1 MPNCLALGTWSP
13 SFVSFLEENIHRR
26 KSVGRKSYRVSKNKC
41 SLAQWSGGAYQLQ
54 VRLFGT
60 QYMEPIVCFF
70 FEKKNIQRR
79 KSSGRKRYRVSK
91 KNEITEASKNYTYGT
106 ADILSIHLSLWLALD
121 AELHCLAHGS
131 HNFPYLKCKGNFVI
145 NKQIKNQKL

>member
-41 SLAQWSGGAYQLQ
+41 SLAQWSRGAYQLQ

-60 QYMEPIVCFF
+60 QNKEPIFCFF
-70 FEKKNIQRR
+70 LKENIQRR
-79 KSSGRKRYRVSK
+79 KSSGCKRYRVSK
-91 KNEITEASKNYTYGT
+91 KNKITDASKNYIYGK

-131 HNFPYLKCKGNFVI
+131 HNFPYLKYKGNFVI

>member
-1 MPNCLALGTWSP
+1 MAGVCSLHSPCLLRRNDQGYEVTCQIVWLSEHGAHRP

-60 QYMEPIVCFF
+60 QNKEPIFCFF
-70 FEKKNIQRR
+70 LKENIQRR
-79 KSSGRKRYRVSK
+79 KSSGCKRYRVSK
-91 KNEITEASKNYTYGT
+91 KNKITDASKNYIYGK
-106 ADILSIHLSLWLALD
+106 ADILSIHLSL
-121 AELHCLAHGS
+121 
-131 HNFPYLKCKGNFVI
+131 
-145 NKQIKNQKL
+145 